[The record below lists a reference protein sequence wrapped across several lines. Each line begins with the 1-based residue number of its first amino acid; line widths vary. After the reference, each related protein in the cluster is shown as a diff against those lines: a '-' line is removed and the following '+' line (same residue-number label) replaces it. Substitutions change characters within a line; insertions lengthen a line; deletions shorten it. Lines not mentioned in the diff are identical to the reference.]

1 MRGTEEANDRLTE
14 RIIGAA
20 IEVHKELGP
29 GLLES
34 TYETCLEYEL
44 RQRGLKV
51 ARQVPIPINYKKVRL
66 KTGYRL
72 DLLVE
77 DKVIVEVKA
86 VDELMPIHQAQLL
99 SYLNLAS
106 LRVGLLMNFNER
118 LLKEGIRR
126 LVWGRDNVVQ

>member
-1 MRGTEEANDRLTE
+1 MRGTDRANDRLTE
-14 RIIGAA
+14 KIIGTA
-20 IEVHKELGP
+20 IQVHKELGP

-51 ARQVPIPINYKKVRL
+51 ARQVPMPINYKKVRL

-77 DKVIVEVKA
+77 DRVIVEVKA

-99 SYLNLAS
+99 SYLNLAG

-126 LVWGRDNVVQ
+126 LVWGQDNIA